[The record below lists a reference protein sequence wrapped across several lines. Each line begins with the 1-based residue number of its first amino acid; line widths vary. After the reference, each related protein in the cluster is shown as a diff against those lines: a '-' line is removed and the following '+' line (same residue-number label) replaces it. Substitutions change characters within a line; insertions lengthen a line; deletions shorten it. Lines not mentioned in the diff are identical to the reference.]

1 MTKQTPPPSPI
12 MCCLQANLGLTLI
25 MLLFTVIGKLM
36 GLAFGEKTTR
46 GENGIELG
54 PVRPYLEVVDDLK
67 RTLRTSFHVEVEER
81 NVKEIIEQAQEEV
94 CVKSWETYKDVK
106 AKVMAMAKELEI
118 PTHKPARRRSSF
130 LGGIGDNTRNS
141 ISDLARLSEIYDE
154 ERPNMPTS
162 NIKDNPMFREQQAMI
177 ASLEVQLAEQKQVNV
192 THEQRLS
199 VLEQQLMRLS
209 IAGIAEAP
217 VGDLP
222 STSRGKVPLPALAPE
237 PPMAPQR
244 RSLVSPPPSISSQE
258 ATLGPTATEHESDES
273 DDDHAMFPGKQVA
286 LRTQSMGLN
295 SAALDGTQDD
305 I

>member
-1 MTKQTPPPSPI
+1 MR
-12 MCCLQANLGLTLI
+12 CVQANLGLTLI
-25 MLLFTVIGKLM
+25 MLFFTVIGKLM
-36 GLAFGEKTTR
+36 GLAFGEKTTV

-94 CVKSWETYKDVK
+94 CVKSWDTYKDVK

-118 PTHKPARRRSSF
+118 PTHNPARRRPSF
-130 LGGIGDNTRNS
+130 LGGTGDNTRNS

-192 THEQRLS
+192 THEQRAQTAEQRLTMVEELLGRCLS
-199 VLEQQLMRLS
+199 ALENNATTEPPS
-209 IAGIAEAP
+209 GGAAP
-217 VGDLP
+217 
-222 STSRGKVPLPALAPE
+222 APE
-237 PPMAPQR
+237 HSIISRRFSHRSPHSPTQLHIPPG
-244 RSLVSPPPSISSQE
+244 SSW
-258 ATLGPTATEHESDES
+258 
-273 DDDHAMFPGKQVA
+273 
-286 LRTQSMGLN
+286 RMG
-295 SAALDGTQDD
+295 
-305 I
+305 